1 MDKPSGKLNH
11 KLSRHRLQSADDPAA
26 LYLREIKAVSP
37 LSAEEEKVLA
47 QQIETAEKHVVQ
59 SAKDK
64 LVKHNLRLV
73 VSIAKKFT
81 NRGVPFLDLVQEGN
95 IGLLKAID
103 RFDYRR
109 GYRLS
114 TYATWWIKQAITRAI
129 TEQSRA
135 IRLPVYLV
143 DMITCITKASRKL
156 VQKNGREPTPEEIAK
171 ETRLP
176 LSQVRRTLQII
187 SGEVPLASSSIE
199 GENIFSNLPEE
210 RKASLT
216 TNTISHSTLQTQT
229 NWALAQLEPQEA
241 KVLRMSFGLGKET
254 VHTLEELGRN
264 LNLSR
269 EKIRQIQ
276 TRALRKL
283 KNMGDIQLKLLHE

>member
-1 MDKPSGKLNH
+1 MRKQSGVRNH
-11 KLSRHRLQSADDPAA
+11 KRDHYGVHGADDLAT
-26 LYLREIKAVSP
+26 LYIREIQKVSP
-37 LSAEEEKVLA
+37 LTLEEEKALA
-47 QQIETAEKHVVQ
+47 QQIEMGEKQIVQ

-64 LVKHNLRLV
+64 LIQHNLRLV
-73 VSIAKKFT
+73 VSIAKKYT
-81 NRGVPFLDLVQEGN
+81 NHGVPFLDLVQEGN

-129 TEQSRA
+129 TEQSRT

-143 DMITCITKASRKL
+143 DMIRCITKTSRKL
-156 VQKNGREPTPEEIAK
+156 VQKNGGEPTPEEIAK
-171 ETRLP
+171 ETKYP
-176 LSQVRRTLQII
+176 LHQVKKILRITEGDI
-187 SGEVPLASSSIE
+187 PLTPSIAE
-199 GENIFSNLPEE
+199 EE
-210 RKASLT
+210 RIFGDLPGDRIPTNKVYSQT
-216 TNTISHSTLQTQT
+216 TR
-229 NWALAQLEPQEA
+229 ALARLHPREEE
-241 KVLRMSFGLGKET
+241 VLRMSFGLGKEKT
-254 VHTLEELGRN
+254 HTLEEVGRN

-283 KNMGDIQLKLLHE
+283 KNMEGNQLKLLHEP

>member
-1 MDKPSGKLNH
+1 MRKPKEILQDKRNH
-11 KLSRHRLQSADDPAA
+11 YRVHEADDPAT
-26 LYLREIKAVSP
+26 LYLREIQEVSP
-37 LSAEEEKVLA
+37 LTLEEEKVLA
-47 QQIETAEKHVVQ
+47 RQMEMGQKPIVQ

-64 LVKHNLRLV
+64 LIKHNLRLV
-73 VSIAKKFT
+73 VSIAKKYT

-129 TEQSRA
+129 TEQSRT
-135 IRLPVYLV
+135 IRLPVYLAG
-143 DMITCITKASRKL
+143 MINCITKTSRKL
-156 VQKNGREPTPEEIAK
+156 VQKNGCEPTPEEIAK
-171 ETRLP
+171 ETRYP
-176 LSQVRRTLQII
+176 LHQVKKILQIT
-187 SGEVPLASSSIE
+187 E
-199 GENIFSNLPEE
+199 GEIPLTPSTAEEESILGDLPGD
-210 RKASLT
+210 
-216 TNTISHSTLQTQT
+216 TIPATKLHTQT
-229 NWALAQLEPQEA
+229 TRALSRLQPQEA
-241 KVLRMSFGLGKET
+241 EVLRMSFGLGKET
-254 VHTLEELGRN
+254 THTLEEVGKN

-283 KNMGDIQLKLLHE
+283 KNMEGNQLRLLNES

>member
-1 MDKPSGKLNH
+1 MSKPERNLNH
-11 KLSRHRLQSADDPAA
+11 KSNRHRVQKADDPAA
-26 LYLREIKAVSP
+26 LYLREIKAVFP
-37 LSAEEEKVLA
+37 LSPEEEKVLA
-47 QQIETAEKHVVQ
+47 QQIEAGEKQ
-59 SAKDK
+59 IAQYAKEK

-73 VSIAKKFT
+73 VSIAKKYI

-95 IGLLKAID
+95 IGLLKALD

-176 LSQVRRTLQII
+176 LSQVKRVLKITEGEIPLTPSTAEEESI
-187 SGEVPLASSSIE
+187 SGDLPGNTTPASK
-199 GENIFSNLPEE
+199 L
-210 RKASLT
+210 
-216 TNTISHSTLQTQT
+216 HTQT
-229 NWALAQLEPQEA
+229 ARALALLQPQEA
-241 KVLRMSFGLGKET
+241 EVLRMSFGLGKET
-254 VHTLEELGRN
+254 AHTLEEVGRN

-283 KNMGDIQLKLLHE
+283 KNMGGIQLKLLHE